1 MFRPHRAMSVS
12 AGCEHV
18 FVLGASDWER
28 QGSILHADLDA
39 FFASVEQRDDPALR
53 GRPVIVG
60 GGIAMAASYE
70 AKAKGVRAA
79 MGERVWRA
87 LCPEAIVVPARL
99 TAYSQ
104 ASRDVFEV
112 LRDITPVV
120 EPLSIDEAFLDVSGL
135 TRSYDSPAQVAQR
148 VRAEVRRRVGLPISV
163 GVARTKFLAKIASAH
178 CKPDGLLVVPTDE
191 AAFLHP
197 LPIERLWGVGK
208 VTAQKLH
215 DRGIRT
221 IGQLAAL
228 DERVL
233 TEGLG
238 PAAGRHLHAVA
249 NLRDPRPVRTG
260 HRRRSIGSQSAFGAR
275 PHTEAEID
283 EILTRLVDR
292 VTHRLRNNGLRARTV
307 TVRLR
312 YGDFSRATR
321 SRTLPGATDATGP
334 ILAAAR
340 TLMYDVWG
348 HAVDRG
354 LTLVG
359 ITLSGLDPVGTEQ
372 LLLPFDDVRR
382 EQHLVSLEGA
392 IDEVRQRF
400 GTTAVTRA
408 RMLDQDVG
416 AQTPVLPL
424 DPADPVNRTAAEE
437 GSTGDRWG
445 G

>member
-1 MFRPHRAMSVS
+1 MFVS
-12 AGCEHV
+12 DRGLWAE
-18 FVLGASDWER
+18 

-39 FFASVEQRDDPALR
+39 FFASVEQRDDPTLR
-53 GRPVIVG
+53 GRPVVVG

-87 LCPEAIVVPARL
+87 LCPDAIVVPPRL
-99 TAYSQ
+99 SAYSQ
-104 ASRDVFEV
+104 ASREVFEV

-120 EPLSIDEAFLDVSGL
+120 EPLSIDEAFLDISGL
-135 TRSYDSPAQVAQR
+135 QRSYDSPEAVATR

-191 AAFLHP
+191 ASFLHP

-221 IGQLAAL
+221 VGELAAL
-228 DERVL
+228 DQQFLVD
-233 TEGLG
+233 GLG

-260 HRRRSIGSQSAFGAR
+260 HRRRSIGSQSAFGSR
-275 PHTEAEID
+275 PRTEAEID
-283 EILTRLVDR
+283 EILTKLVDR
-292 VTHRLRNNGLRARTV
+292 VAHRLRDNGLRARTV

-312 YGDFSRATR
+312 YGDFTRATR
-321 SRTLPGATDATGP
+321 SRTLIGATDATAP
-334 ILAAAR
+334 LLATAR

-348 HAVDRG
+348 QAVDRG

-382 EQHLVSLEGA
+382 DQERASLQSAVDG
-392 IDEVRQRF
+392 VRERF

-416 AQTPVLPL
+416 MQTPVLPL
-424 DPADPVNRTAAEE
+424 DP
-437 GSTGDRWG
+437 G
-445 G
+445 